1 MTTVGRYTLLEEFAV
16 GGMASV
22 HLGVMSGAA
31 GFNRVVAVKRLHRQF
46 VSDPSFVAMLMDEAR
61 VSQRVRHPNV
71 AQLIDVV
78 RETDELLLVME
89 YLHGE
94 SFARLCR
101 SGVPP
106 TPAVV
111 SAVIGQMLH
120 GLGAAHEAT
129 AASGEPLH
137 LVHRDVSPQNL
148 LVGADGHA
156 RVLDF
161 GIAHAQG
168 RLQTTREGH
177 LKGKIPYMA
186 PEQIRNEPATP
197 RLDIYAAGVVLWE
210 ALVGRRLYTTDSEA
224 SLVLEI
230 VTKTPPSPRSVRP
243 DLPPAADDLLAAA
256 LAPDPNNRFQTA
268 EAFANAL
275 HHVIPPASAREVSAW
290 VRAAGGEELQ
300 RRTTRVRQIEMQGVA
315 ATDVISGKHPPMP
328 ELASGQMSLA
338 SSVAGGRRNNALFW
352 ALLVGA
358 LVGTGAAVGLFFFRQ
373 PHANKS
379 PAAATLPESSAELTA
394 EPSTKRA
401 TTEPLIAVTPS
412 SEATAAATAT
422 ASAALAPAQSSGSRA
437 TSQPSQP
444 TRPATRLPTTTQPPT
459 AAPKPDCTQ
468 RWVVG
473 ADGVKRFRKECL

>member
-1 MTTVGRYTLLEEFAV
+1 MTIVGRYTLLEEFAV

-31 GFNRVVAVKRLHRQF
+31 GFNRVVAIKRLHRQF
-46 VSDPSFVAMLMDEAR
+46 ISDPSFVAMLIDEAR

-89 YLHGE
+89 YLHGD

-106 TPAVV
+106 TPAIV
-111 SAVIGQMLH
+111 SAVVGQMLQ

-210 ALVGRRLYTTDSEA
+210 ALVGRRLYNTDSEA

-230 VTKTPPSPRSVRP
+230 ISKTPPAPRSVRP
-243 DLPPAADDLLAAA
+243 DLPAAADDLLAAA
-256 LAPDPNNRFQTA
+256 LAPDPNNRFQSA

-275 HHVIPPASAREVSAW
+275 HQVIPPASPREVSAW

-300 RRTTRVRQIEMQGVA
+300 KRTNRVRQIEMQGGGA
-315 ATDVISGKHPPMP
+315 AEVVSNHLPAP

-338 SSVAGGRRNNALFW
+338 SSVAGSRKSNPLLW
-352 ALLVGA
+352 ALVVGA
-358 LVGTGAAVGLFFFRQ
+358 LIGTGAAIGLFFFRRQ
-373 PHANKS
+373 PHGDTVAG
-379 PAAATLPESSAELTA
+379 ATSSAPTSAERAA
-394 EPSTKRA
+394 EPSAKPVA
-401 TTEPLIAVTPS
+401 TETIAVTPS
-412 SEATAAATAT
+412 TTRNDEPVTP
-422 ASAALAPAQSSGSRA
+422 SALPSSPRPNSQADGHPTSR
-437 TSQPSQP
+437 PV
-444 TRPATRLPTTTQPPT
+444 TRLPSATPAPV

-468 RWVVG
+468 RWAVG
-473 ADGVKRFRKECL
+473 PDGVKRFRKECL